1 MTLRVLTMPEPE
13 VALELPSNPDDD
25 HIALHIAPKWAD
37 QFGYIHRTWHE
48 YQGGWWQQRD
58 PEEMRRA
65 VRIILRGMRQFGV
78 KVRQGRINQI
88 LQMLQDDLFITDRE
102 VMRQGPAKEV
112 YINLR
117 NGLFNLKTFQ
127 LEPHRPELLFTSQ
140 MSFDYDPEA
149 YPETF
154 FDYLNST
161 LVHPDTHKPDESL
174 IHMATEALAYSL
186 TARTD
191 LKASFWLYGPPNSGK
206 STFLRLIANL
216 MGDLHT
222 TIDLNQLAENK
233 FMLSRIAGKRV
244 ATFSEADSNS
254 MIPDGIYK
262 AMVGGKDE
270 IWADVKGKE
279 SISFIPEA
287 KFWWAMN
294 KPPRVND
301 RSGALLNR
309 LFIIPLNR
317 SIPQDKWISNLD
329 DLLIDE
335 RPGIFNELMRAYK
348 RLVRQGRLTRCAQ
361 SEALRQQL
369 GDDNDTE
376 KAFVE
381 ERCDM
386 HPSYRISSDG
396 LYKAYKEWCEDFGFK
411 PKNSKQ
417 MRHEWERLG
426 FTRSKSS
433 IMLWEGVTLKKF

>member
-1 MTLRVLTMPEPE
+1 MVAELQILERPDMVDMPP
-13 VALELPSNPDDD
+13 NPDDD
-25 HIALHIAPKWAD
+25 HIALHIAPQW
-37 QFGYIHRTWHE
+37 QECFGYIHRMWHQ
-48 YQGGWWQQRD
+48 YDNGCWQTRD

-88 LQMLQDDLFITDRE
+88 LQMLQDDLFVTDRAMNATIAE
-102 VMRQGPAKEV
+102 KEK
-112 YINLR
+112 YINLQ
-117 NGLFNLKTFQ
+117 NGLFNLETFE

-140 MSFDYDPEA
+140 MSFAYDPAA
-149 YPETF
+149 YSDVFT
-154 FDYLNST
+154 DYLT
-161 LVHPDTHKPDESL
+161 KTMVLPDTHKPDQSL
-174 IHMATEALAYSL
+174 INLVCEALAYSL

-191 LKASFWLYGPPNSGK
+191 LKASFWLYGVPDSGK
-206 STFLRLIANL
+206 STLLRLIANL

-294 KPPRVND
+294 KQPRVND

-309 LFIIPLNR
+309 LYIIPLNR
-317 SIPQDKWISNLD
+317 SIPVKERISNLD
-329 DLLIDE
+329 DLLMAE
-335 RPGIFNELMRAYK
+335 RPGIFNWLMTAYR
-348 RLVRQGRLTRCAQ
+348 RLLKQGHFTRCKQ
-361 SEALRQQL
+361 SEAMREQL
-369 GDDNDTE
+369 GSDNDTE
-376 KAFVE
+376 LAFVE
-381 ERCDM
+381 ECAEL
-386 HPSYRISSDG
+386 HASYRITSRE
-396 LYKAYKEWCEDFGFK
+396 LYNAYKDWCDSSGFK
-411 PKNSKQ
+411 AKNIKQ
-417 MRHEWERLG
+417 IRQEW
-426 FTRSKSS
+426 
-433 IMLWEGVTLKKF
+433 